1 LGRLCG
7 VLAGGGGEDQV
18 AVRGS
23 GVFGRRVVRAPGTG
37 SGVSSGVVV
46 GGTVLVTGGSG
57 ALGGHV
63 ARWVVGEGAGRVV
76 LVSRGGSAP
85 VELVG
90 ELEALGA
97 EVVVAACDVSDR
109 HALAGLVAEVEAA
122 GGPVRSVF
130 HAAGVGQMTGLVGM
144 TADEFTEV
152 LRAKVTGA
160 DNLDAVFG
168 DRPLDAFVLFS
179 SISAVWGSGGHAA
192 YAAANAHL
200 DGLAES
206 RRARGLTATSIA
218 WGPWGQGGMIEDIG
232 EAELRRRGLSTM
244 APATAITALHRA
256 LTEGDVHVAVADVDW
271 ERFAPAFTAVRPSPL
286 LDGLPEVRQ
295 ILERADAPVEDSA
308 FKQHLA
314 GLSTPERD
322 AELLELVR
330 REAAAVLGH
339 RSAEEVPADRAF
351 QQLGFD
357 SLTAVE
363 LRNRLTAAT
372 GLSLPSTLVFD
383 YPNPAV
389 LAGHIRTEVFGEAP
403 DIQVTA
409 SVTREYA
416 EDPVVIVGMSCR
428 FPGGVATPEE
438 LWALLESGGDGI
450 SGFPE
455 DRNWDVGALYDPDPE
470 SVGTSY
476 VSEGGFLHDAAE
488 FDPGFFGISPREALA
503 MDPQQR
509 LLLEASWEAF
519 ERAGIDP
526 TSLKGDRVG
535 VFTGTNGQ
543 DYGYVLG
550 GAGDSVVGYGATG
563 SSASVLSGRIA
574 YTLGLEGPA
583 VTVDT
588 ACSSSLVALHL
599 AVQALREGECTMAL
613 ASGVTVMSM
622 PGAFV
627 EFSRQGGL
635 AVDGRCKA
643 FAEAA
648 DGTGW
653 GEGVG
658 MLLVE
663 RLSDARRNGHQ
674 VLAVVRGSAVNQDGA
689 SNGLTAPNGPS
700 QQRVIRQALANADL
714 EPAQVDVVEAHGTGT
729 TLGDPI
735 EAQALLA
742 TYGQGR
748 SDGHPLLLG
757 SIKSNIG
764 HTQAAAGVA
773 GIIKMVLAMR
783 HGVLPQTL
791 HVDAPSSH
799 VDWSAGAVQ
808 LLTESVEWPETT
820 EPRRAGVSS
829 FGISGTNAH
838 IILEQAPAAEAA
850 ESAVGTVV
858 PVVPWVVSA
867 KTADA
872 LAAQVERVSEFAA
885 DRNPV
890 DVGFSLV
897 TTRAVLEHRAVVIG
911 DRTVTGA
918 VTSGRTGVLFS
929 GQGAQRSGMGRELY
943 GAYPVFA
950 DAFDAVCAELDRHL
964 DRTVRDVVFEGGELL
979 DQTQFT
985 QAGLFALE
993 VALFRL
999 VSAWGVK
1006 PDYLLGHSIGE
1017 LSAAHVAG
1025 VLSLEDAAKLVAAR
1039 GRLMQALPTG
1049 GAMVSLQA
1057 SEDEVLPLLTDGVSI
1072 AALNGP
1078 SATVISGDESEVL
1091 AIAAHFDS
1099 EGRKTKRLR
1108 VSHAFHSPRM
1118 DAMLDDFRTVAEG
1131 LTFNPPGIGIVSNV
1145 SGLVV
1150 SDDEVCSAD
1159 YWVRHV
1165 REAVRFVDGMRAL
1178 QDQGVTTYLEL
1189 GPDGV
1194 LSAMGQDC
1202 VEDSAFVPALRKD
1215 RDEATTLV
1223 TALAELH
1230 VRGSAVDWAAYFAGT
1245 GARRIDLPTYAF
1257 QREHYWPAAAARW
1270 LGDVSAFGLRPVGHP
1285 MLGAAMTR
1293 ADADGLI
1300 MTGRLSLQTHPWLGD
1315 HAVLG
1320 AVLLPGTAHVELVL
1334 QAGEHVG
1341 CGLLEELTL
1350 QAPLVLPEQGGV
1362 AVQLTVGAQDAEG
1375 KRPVAL
1381 YSRPAEGQD
1390 DALPWQQHA
1399 AGVLAPAGSEATDP
1413 ELAEWPPRDAVAVS
1427 VDGHYEGLAEHGY
1440 GYGPVFQGLRAA
1452 WRRGEEIF
1460 AEVALPDGAEAERF
1474 GLHPALLDSALHA
1487 MGLNGGSA
1495 SQGDAT
1501 GVGLPFAWSGVSL
1514 YAVGASALRVRIT
1527 PTGSGIRLVA
1537 ADGSGSPVAH
1547 VESLVLRPVTA
1558 AQLAAPGAGQD
1569 ALFHLEWSPLPVPPL
1584 PSDGP
1589 ARRWAV
1595 LGEDWPV
1602 ALGAEPY
1609 ENLAAVDPA
1618 VDLVLVT
1625 HRADAS
1631 DDLASDVRRSVRELL
1646 ELVQQWLAD
1655 PRFAD
1660 ALLVIATRGAVVPR
1674 GEDELSDLAGA
1685 AAWGLIRSAQSEN
1698 PGRLVLVDLDD
1709 SHATLLPALATGEPQ
1724 LAIRAGDV
1732 FVPRLGRTSAGEA
1745 LVPPSGSSPWRLDIT
1760 DKGTL
1765 ENLTLAACPDAV
1777 EPLAPGAVRVGM
1789 RAAGLNF
1796 RDVLIALGVY
1806 PGDATM
1812 GIEGAGIVLET
1823 GPGVTGLE
1831 PGDRVMGLFSGAFGP
1846 VAVTDR
1852 RTLAR
1857 IPDGWSFTEAASAPV
1872 VFMTAY
1878 YALVDLG
1885 RLQPGE
1891 SVLVHAAAGGVGMA
1905 AVQLAQHLGAE
1916 VFATASSGK
1925 WDVVRSLGVDD
1936 AHIASSRTIDF
1947 ERQFLD
1953 ATEGRGVDVVLDS
1966 LAREFVD
1973 ASLRLLPGGGRFME
1987 MGKTDIRDAE
1997 VIAETFPGVAY
2008 QAFDLIEAGPERI
2021 GQLMAEVLALFDSG
2035 ALKPLPI
2042 RTWDVRQAPEAFRFL
2057 AKARHVGK
2065 VVLTVP
2071 EPVERHGT
2079 VLVTGA
2085 TGALGGLVAR
2095 HLVAEHGVRSLVLTG
2110 RRGATAA
2117 DAAALAAEL
2126 TKAGA
2131 DVVLAACD
2139 VTDRD
2144 RLAAVLADVPEDRPL
2159 TGVVHAAGVLDDG
2172 VVSSMTS
2179 ESLDTVLRPKV
2190 DGAVHLH
2197 ELTAGLD
2204 LSMFVTFSSVAGVFG
2219 GPGQANYAAAN
2230 AFLDGLAQQRRSA
2243 GLAATSLAWGPWATT
2258 DGMLGRL
2265 DDSDVD
2271 RMVRSGVLP
2280 LGDEHGLALLDA
2292 ALASPRAALVPVGL
2306 DLAALQAQAVAGAL
2320 PGVFRGLVRTP
2331 GRRRAP
2337 AAVTT
2342 GAPTLGQ
2349 RIAGLAPQERDQEL
2363 LDLVRTQAASVLGHA
2378 GAETVD
2384 GDKQFKDLG
2393 VDSLTAVELRNRLN
2407 AATGLRLPA
2416 TLVFD
2421 YPTPAALAG
2430 FLLAEIRGVVVP
2442 ETTGA
2447 PLTAADDDPIAIV
2460 GMSCRF
2466 PGEVNSP
2473 DDLWRFLLDGGDAI
2487 TGFPDDRGW
2496 HADRLNGPS
2505 PEGATDLLTTVRDGG
2520 FLTGASAF
2528 DPGFFGIS
2536 PREALGMDP
2545 QQRLLLETAWETFE
2559 HAGIDPADVRGSA
2572 TGVFAG
2578 ASSSAYGAGAQLPEG
2593 FEGNALTG
2601 SATSVVSG
2609 RVSYTFGL
2617 EGPAVTVDT
2626 ACSSSLVALHL
2637 AVQALRQGECTM
2649 ALAGG
2654 VTIMADPGIFI
2665 EFSRQRGLAP
2675 DGRCKPFAEAADG
2688 TGWSEGVGMVLVERL
2703 SDARR
2708 NGHQVLAVVRGSAV
2722 NQDGASNGL
2731 TAPNG
2736 PSQQRVIRQ
2745 ALANA
2750 GVAAGDIDAV
2760 DAHGTGTRLGDPI
2773 EAQALLATYGQERPD
2788 DRPLLLGSIKSNIG
2802 HTQAAAG
2809 VAGVIKMVQAMRHG
2823 LLPRTLHVD
2832 EPTSHVDWSAGSVEL
2847 LTESVDWPETGEARR
2862 AAVSSFGISGTNAHV
2877 ILEQAPAT
2885 EATEDAAD
2893 AVLPVVPWVVSA
2905 KSEAGLSAQVER
2917 LSAFAA
2923 DQNPV
2928 DVGFSLVT
2936 TRAVMNHR
2944 AVVIGDRVVRGS
2956 TVTGGLAVLF
2966 SGQGAQRSGMG
2977 RELYTS
2983 YPVFAEAFDAVCVEL
2998 DRHVDRS
3005 VRDVVFE
3012 GGELLD
3018 QTQFTQAGL
3027 FALEVALFRL
3037 VSAWGVKPDY
3047 LLGHSIGELSAA
3059 HVAGVLSLEDAA
3071 KLVAARGRLMQDLPA
3086 GGAMVSLQASEDE
3099 VLPLLTDGVDIA
3111 ALNGPSST
3119 VISGD
3124 EDAVLAISA
3133 HFEARGR
3140 KAKRLRVSHAFHS
3153 PRMDAMLDEFRTVA
3167 EGLTFHAPG
3176 IAIVSNVSG
3185 LVVSGDE
3192 MCSADYW
3199 VRHVREAVRFVDGM
3213 RALQDQGVTTFLE
3226 LGPVGVLSAVGQDC
3240 VEESVFVPALRKD
3253 RDEATTLVTALAEL
3267 HVRGS
3272 AVDWAA
3278 YFAGTGARRIDLPT
3292 YAFQHERYW
3301 LSAPAAPLG
3310 DMAAAGMGRSDHPL
3324 LGAGVRLA
3332 GTDGFLFTGR
3342 LSVESHPWLGDHMVL
3357 GSVVVPS
3364 AAFVELALH
3373 AGEQFGAEL
3382 LDSMT
3387 VRTPL
3392 VLPEHTSVGVQLLV
3406 SADDGTGQRKVEV
3419 YARSTAGGPETDWTL
3434 HAAGVLASARESS
3447 DQAAE
3452 FEVWPPDGASPA
3464 SVQSVYDDLA
3474 DAGHDYGP
3482 AFRGLRAVWR
3492 RGDELFAEVA
3502 LEEDTDT
3509 QGFGLHPAL
3518 LAAAFHP
3525 VAGGLPSSWSGVTL
3539 SAVGAKTLRVL
3550 IRPAKQGVAVLMADE
3565 TGEPVA
3571 AAESVVLT
3579 PVTPEQ
3585 LRTDSGERDSL
3596 FALDWAPVQLPSR
3609 ATPGT
3614 WAVLGEPGALAPLGI
3629 PAYADL
3635 ASVDGTPD
3643 VVLCFPDVADDD
3655 LASRT
3660 HTTSHAVLA
3669 TVQEWLS
3676 DDRFGDAVL
3685 AVVTRGAVALGDS
3698 GPHDLAGAT
3707 AWGLVR
3713 SAQSENPGRLL
3724 LVDLDD
3730 HTDSPDALAA
3740 VLAGGE
3746 PQVAIRAGRAFA
3758 PRLTRPAPRPAATDP
3773 MPHGTVLVT
3782 GATGA
3787 LGALVARHL
3796 VARHGVRSLVLTSRR
3811 GPDAPGAAELAAEL
3825 TEAGAEV
3832 TLAACDAADRRQLA
3846 EVIAAIPADRPLTG
3860 VVHAA
3865 GVVDDGV
3872 VSSLTADR
3880 LDTVLRPKVDA
3891 AVHLHE
3897 LTEQLDLS
3905 MFVLFS
3911 SVAGTFGSLG
3921 QGNYAAA
3928 NAFLDALALHR
3939 AGRGLAAT
3947 SLAWGPWDLADGM
3960 VGRLHDGD
3968 TSRMSRSG
3976 VVPLTAEE
3984 GLTLLDTALTGG
3996 HAALVP
4002 VHLDLVALRAQAA
4015 VGALAGVF
4023 RGLVRTSPR
4032 RRAGSVAGSLKLLQ
4046 KLAGLTREERGAV
4059 LLDLVRA
4066 QVAAVLGHTGTESV
4080 GVDRPFKELGFD
4092 SLTAVELRNRLD
4104 AVTGLRLPATLIFDY
4119 PTPTAL
4125 SDFVLGEVLGTQPET
4140 PVALPTAQ
4148 AAEDD
4153 PIAIVGMSCRYAG
4166 GVASADDLWRL
4177 VTTGGDGIAGFP
4189 TDRGW
4194 DLDSL
4199 YAAGGEDGASTT
4211 LEGGFLYEVAEFDP
4225 AFFGISPREAVAMDP
4240 QQRLLLEVSW
4250 EAFEHAGIDP
4260 VSVRGDHIGVFAG
4273 TASSGYGAGM
4283 RLPDGTEGHL
4293 LTGNATSVISGRVS
4307 YTFGFEGPAVT
4318 VDTACSSSLV
4328 ALHLATQALRS
4339 GECSMALAG
4348 GVTVLT
4354 NPGIFAEF
4362 SRQRGLAADGRCK
4375 AFADAADGT
4384 GWSEGVG
4391 MVLVERLSDARRNG
4405 HRVLAVVRGS
4415 AVNQDGASNG
4425 LTAPNGPSQQ
4435 SVIRQALANAALS
4448 PAQVDA
4454 VEAHGTGTKLGDP
4467 IEAQALLATYGRE
4480 RPDDRPLLLG
4490 SVKSNIGHSQSAAG
4504 VAGII
4509 KMVQAIRHGVLP
4521 RTLHVDTPSS
4531 QVDWSAGAVE
4541 LLTDSV
4547 AWPESGEARRA
4558 AVSSF
4563 GISGTN
4569 AHVILEQAPDDEV
4582 VVGAGLPADVV
4593 LPFVLS
4599 GKSEG
4604 ALRDQAARLAESV
4617 AGTPGVPM
4625 RDLAHALALSRSRFE
4640 HRAVV
4645 VAAGA
4650 DELGSALGALVEG
4663 RSGPGVV
4670 RGVADGVVRP
4680 VFVFPGQGSQW
4691 VGMAAGLMESSDV
4704 FGERMREC
4712 AAALSVHTDW
4722 SLLDVLRGE
4731 SGAPGFGRVDVVQ
4744 PVLWAVMV
4752 SLAEVWRAAGV
4763 VPAAV
4768 LGHSQGEIAAAC
4780 VSGGLSLEDGARVVA
4795 LRSRAIVELSG
4806 LGGMVS
4812 VGEPAQ
4818 EVEARL
4824 VAWDDRLSVA
4834 AVNGPSS
4841 VVVSGD
4847 GDALDELLHACKAD
4861 EVRCKRID
4869 VDYAS
4874 HSAHVERIHDRLLEV
4889 LADLS
4894 PRASEVPLYSTVT
4907 GELLDTAGM
4916 DGEYWYTNLRRT
4928 VRLEETTRAL
4938 LDAGHRVFVEVSPHP
4953 VLQLGLQE
4961 TFEAAGSDAVALGT
4975 LRRDED
4981 EARRLMTSLAEAHVN
4996 GVELDWKTLFGG
5008 QVPAH
5013 VDLPTYAF
5021 QRRHYW
5027 PEALAAPATGVVD
5040 PVDAQFWDAVEHG
5053 DLDTLARTLDV
5064 EGESLGAVLPA
5075 LSSWR
5080 KQRREASAT
5089 DSWGYRSSWTPLAEG
5104 SASLAGT
5111 WLLVASAT
5119 GASGELA
5126 PRIADAMRAQGA
5138 DVLRCAAGDVLDRV
5152 TLSLQLSATLGDR
5165 HEIAGVLSLCSVD
5178 EEPVAGTPEL
5188 TTGLAATVT
5197 LVQALGDAA
5206 VAAPL
5211 WCLTQGA
5218 VQTGGHDGSIS
5229 PAQALVWGMGRVAAL
5244 EHPERWGGLIDLTDA
5259 PDERALSRLCGLLAG
5274 SGDEDQLVVR
5284 PGGVF
5289 ARRLLPAPS
5298 VASSRSWTPEGTV
5311 LVTGGTGAIG
5321 RQLARWLCGHGAE
5334 HVVLIGRRGA
5344 DAPGAAELI
5353 QELAGSGTEITAAA
5367 CDVADRDAL
5376 AELVARLTADGDR
5389 ITAVLHG
5396 AGELDDAVM
5405 GALTPE
5411 RLAAALRAHV
5421 GGARNLQEVTQ
5432 GLDLTA
5438 FVLFSGIAG
5447 TVGGAGQGAFAAASA
5462 YLDAFAA
5469 HRRSQGLAATA
5480 IAWGPW
5486 ADGGPATS
5494 DDTFVERMSRRGL
5507 ASLPTASA
5515 LPALSRAVAQDRTSL
5530 LLADIDW
5537 ALFGPSLTAVRPS
5550 PLIADVPRMREL
5562 ARAAEEAG
5570 DSAADSAAVFRK
5582 TAAELSEVE
5591 LGQMLL
5597 ELVRTE
5603 AAGTLG
5609 HTEMEAV
5616 GAKRPFRDLGFES
5629 LTAVE
5634 LRNRLS
5640 TRTGL
5645 RLPVTL
5651 AFDYPTPVALAAF
5664 LRTEVGDNAE
5674 PQAVPVLAELDR
5686 LEETLASLSADR
5698 TARHRIGA
5706 RLRDILSGWDEEPAT
5721 GDEASATVAEK
5732 LQAASADEVLAF
5744 IDNELG
5750 AS

>member
-1 LGRLCG
+1 M
-7 VLAGGGGEDQV
+7 
-18 AVRGS
+18 
-23 GVFGRRVVRAPGTG
+23 
-37 SGVSSGVVV
+37 VV

-85 VELVG
+85 AELVG
-90 ELEALGA
+90 ELEGLGA

-109 HALAGLVAEVEAA
+109 VALAGLVERVEAA

-144 TADEFTEV
+144 STDEFTEV

-200 DGLAES
+200 DALAEQ

-256 LTEGDVHVAVADVDW
+256 LVEGDVHVAVADVDW
-271 ERFAPAFTAVRPSPL
+271 ERFAPAFTAARPSPL

-295 ILERADAPVEDSA
+295 IIERAEAPVEDSA

-339 RSAEEVPADRAF
+339 RGAEEVPADRAF

-372 GLSLPSTLVFD
+372 GLSLPSTLIFD
-383 YPNPAV
+383 YPTPAV
-389 LAGHIRTEVFGEAP
+389 LAGHVRTEVFGEALEVP
-403 DIQVTA
+403 ATS

-476 VSEGGFLHDAAE
+476 VSEGGFLHNAAE

-729 TLGDPI
+729 KLGDPI

-748 SDGHPLLLG
+748 SEGRPLLLG

-791 HVDAPSSH
+791 HVDEPSSH
-799 VDWSAGAVQ
+799 VDWSAGAVE
-808 LLTESVEWPETT
+808 LLTESVAWPETAA
-820 EPRRAGVSS
+820 PRRAGVSS

-838 IILEQAPAAEAA
+838 IILEQAPETADVVVA
-850 ESAVGTVV
+850 SSLPVV
-858 PVVPWVVSA
+858 PLVPWVVSA
-867 KTADA
+867 RTAEA
-872 LAAQVERVSEFAA
+872 LVAQVERVSAFAA

-890 DVGFSLV
+890 DVGFSLA
-897 TTRAVLEHRAVVIG
+897 TSRAVLEHRAVVIG
-911 DRTVTGA
+911 DRTIEGS
-918 VTSGRTGVLFS
+918 VTSGRTAVLFS

-964 DRTVRDVVFEGGELL
+964 DQPLREVVFEGGELL

-1039 GRLMQALPTG
+1039 GRLMQALPAG

-1057 SEDEVLPLLTDGVSI
+1057 SEDEVLPLLTDGVDI

-1078 SATVISGDESEVL
+1078 SATVVSGDEDAVL
-1091 AIAAHFDS
+1091 AIAAHFEA

-1118 DAMLDDFRTVAEG
+1118 GAMLEDFREVAEG
-1131 LTFNPPGIGIVSNV
+1131 LAFHRPGIGIVSNV

-1150 SDDEVCSAD
+1150 SGDEICSAD

-1178 QDQGVTTYLEL
+1178 QGQGVTTYLEL
-1189 GPDGV
+1189 GPVGV

-1202 VEDSAFVPALRKD
+1202 VEASAFVPALRKD

-1245 GARRIDLPTYAF
+1245 GARRVDLPTYAF

-1320 AVLLPGTAHVELVL
+1320 AVLLPGTAYVELVL

-1350 QAPLVLPEQGGV
+1350 QTPLVLPEQGGV
-1362 AVQLTVGAQDAEG
+1362 AVQLTVGAPDAEG

-1381 YSRPAEGQD
+1381 YSRPAEAQD

-1399 AGVLAPAGSEATDP
+1399 AGVLAPAGSEANDT

-1495 SQGDAT
+1495 SQGEPT

-1514 YAVGASALRVRIT
+1514 YAVGASVLRVRIT
-1527 PTGSGIRLVA
+1527 PTGSGIRLLA

-1558 AQLAAPGAGQD
+1558 AQLTAPGVEQD

-1609 ENLAAVDPA
+1609 EDLAAVDPA

-1625 HRADAS
+1625 HCADAS

-1646 ELVQQWLAD
+1646 ELVQEWLAD

-1812 GIEGAGIVLET
+1812 GIEGAGVVLET

-1936 AHIASSRTIDF
+1936 AHIASSRTLDF

-1953 ATEGRGVDVVLDS
+1953 VTEGRGVDVVLDS

-2126 TKAGA
+2126 TEAGA

-2144 RLAAVLADVPEDRPL
+2144 RLAAVLADLPEDRPL

-2172 VVSSMTS
+2172 VVSSMTR

-2280 LGDEHGLALLDA
+2280 LADEHGLALLDA

-2306 DLAALQAQAVAGAL
+2306 DLAALQAQAAAGAL
-2320 PGVFRGLVRTP
+2320 PGVFRGLVRTS

-2342 GAPTLGQ
+2342 GASTLGQ
-2349 RIAGLAPQERDQEL
+2349 RLAGLAPQERDQEL

-2430 FLLAEIRGVVVP
+2430 FLLTEILGVVVP
-2442 ETTGA
+2442 ESAGA
-2447 PLTAADDDPIAIV
+2447 LLTAADDDPIAIV

-2487 TGFPDDRGW
+2487 SGFPDDRGW
-2496 HADRLNGPS
+2496 HADRLNGPAS
-2505 PEGATDLLTTVRDGG
+2505 EGATDLLTTVRDGG

-2750 GVAAGDIDAV
+2750 GVAAGDVDAV

-2809 VAGVIKMVQAMRHG
+2809 VAGIIKMVQAMRHG

-2847 LTESVDWPETGEARR
+2847 LTESVAWPQTGEARR

-2877 ILEQAPAT
+2877 ILEQAPVI
-2885 EATEDAAD
+2885 EAPEEAAE
-2893 AVLPVVPWVVSA
+2893 AVSPGLPVVPWVVSA

-2923 DQNPV
+2923 DRNPV

-2936 TRAVMNHR
+2936 TRAAMNHR
-2944 AVVIGDRVVRGS
+2944 AVVIGDRVVVGS
-2956 TVTGGLAVLF
+2956 TAPGGLAVLF

-2977 RELYTS
+2977 RELYAS
-2983 YPVFAEAFDAVCVEL
+2983 YPVFADAFDVVCAEL
-2998 DRHVDRS
+2998 DRHLDRPL
-3005 VRDVVFE
+3005 RDVVFE

-3071 KLVAARGRLMQDLPA
+3071 KLVAARGRLMQALPA

-3099 VLPLLTDGVDIA
+3099 VLPLLTDGVSIA
-3111 ALNGPSST
+3111 ALNGPSAT

-3124 EDAVLAISA
+3124 EDAVLTIAA
-3133 HFEARGR
+3133 HFETEGR
-3140 KAKRLRVSHAFHS
+3140 KTKRLRVSHAFHS
-3153 PRMDAMLDEFRTVA
+3153 PRMDAMLEEFRAVA
-3167 EGLTFHAPG
+3167 ETLTYRSPQA
-3176 IAIVSNVSG
+3176 AIVSNVSG
-3185 LVVSGDE
+3185 CVVSDE
-3192 MCSADYW
+3192 EICSADYW

-3213 RALQDQGVTTFLE
+3213 RALQDHGVTTFLE
-3226 LGPVGVLSAVGQDC
+3226 LGPLGVLSAMGQDC
-3240 VEESVFVPALRKD
+3240 VADSVFVPALRKD

-3278 YFAGTGARRIDLPT
+3278 YFAGTGARRIELPT

-3392 VLPEHTSVGVQLLV
+3392 VLPEHTSVGVQLV
-3406 SADDGTGQRKVEV
+3406 VADDDGTGQRKVEV

-3434 HAAGVLASARESS
+3434 HAAGVLAPARESR
-3447 DQAAE
+3447 DVENE

-3492 RGDELFAEVA
+3492 RDDELFAEIA

-3539 SAVGAKTLRVL
+3539 SAVGAKVLRVL
-3550 IRPAKQGVAVLMADE
+3550 IRPAEQGVAVLMADE

-3596 FALDWAPVQLPSR
+3596 FALDWAPVQLPAQ

-3614 WAVLGEPGALAPLGI
+3614 WALLGEPGALAPLGI

-3635 ASVDGTPD
+3635 AAVDGAPD
-3643 VVLCFPDVADDD
+3643 VVFCFPDVDDDD

-3660 HTTSHAVLA
+3660 HATSHAVLA
-3669 TVQEWLS
+3669 TVQEWLR
-3676 DDRFGDAVL
+3676 DDRFADAVL

-3698 GPHDLAGAT
+3698 GPDDLAGAT

-3724 LVDLDD
+3724 LIDLDD
-3730 HTDSPDALAA
+3730 HADSPGALAA
-3740 VLAGGE
+3740 VTAGGE

-3773 MPHGTVLVT
+3773 KPHGTVLVT

-3796 VARHGVRSLVLTSRR
+3796 VTRHGVRSLVLTSRR
-3811 GPDAPGAAELAAEL
+3811 GPDAPGAAMLAAEL

-3897 LTEQLDLS
+3897 LTAQSDLS

-4023 RGLVRTSPR
+4023 RGLVRTSSR

-4046 KLAGLTREERGAV
+4046 KLAGLTQEERGAV
-4059 LLDLVRA
+4059 LLDVVRA

-4153 PIAIVGMSCRYAG
+4153 PIVIVGMSCRYAG

-4260 VSVRGDHIGVFAG
+4260 TSVRGHHIGVFAG

-4480 RPDDRPLLLG
+4480 RPEQRPLLLG
-4490 SVKSNIGHSQSAAG
+4490 SIKSNIGHSQSAAG

-4541 LLTDSV
+4541 LLTESV

-4558 AVSSF
+4558 GVSSF

-4569 AHVILEQAPDDEV
+4569 AHVILEQAPDDDV
-4582 VVGAGLPADVV
+4582 VVGAGLPDGVV

-4617 AGTPGVPM
+4617 AVSPGVPM

-4645 VAAGA
+4645 TACGREELVAGLEALAG
-4650 DELGSALGALVEG
+4650 G
-4663 RSGPGVV
+4663 RSGPALV
-4670 RGVADGVVRP
+4670 RGVADGVMRP

-4691 VGMAAGLMESSDV
+4691 VGMAAGLLESSDV
-4704 FGERMREC
+4704 FAQRLGEC
-4712 AAALSVHTDW
+4712 GAALEPFTDW

-4731 SGAPGFGRVDVVQ
+4731 PGAPGFGRVDVVQ

-4768 LGHSQGEIAAAC
+4768 MGHSQGEIAAAC
-4780 VSGGLSLEDGARVVA
+4780 VAGGLSLEDGARVVA

-4806 LGGMVS
+4806 LGGMAS
-4812 VGEPAQ
+4812 VAEPAQ
-4818 EVEARL
+4818 EVEVRL
-4824 VAWDDRLSVA
+4824 SKWEGRLSVA

-4847 GDALDELLHACKAD
+4847 DDALDELLVACKTD
-4861 EVRCKRID
+4861 GVRCKRID

-4874 HSAHVERIHDRLLEV
+4874 HSAHVERIHDQLLKV

-4894 PRASEVPLYSTVT
+4894 PRVSKVPLYSTVT

-4928 VRLEETTRAL
+4928 VLLEETTRTL
-4938 LDAGHRVFVEVSPHP
+4938 IDAGHRVFVEVSPHP

-4981 EARRLMTSLAEAHVN
+4981 EPRRFMTSLAEAHAN
-4996 GVELDWKTLFGG
+4996 GVDPDWKALFAGH
-5008 QVPAH
+5008 VPAH

-5027 PEALAAPATGVVD
+5027 PEALAAPAAGAVD
-5040 PVDAQFWDAVEHG
+5040 PVDAQFWEAVEHG
-5053 DLDTLARTLDV
+5053 DLTTLARTLDV
-5064 EGESLGAVLPA
+5064 EGDSLGAVLPA

-5089 DSWGYRSSWTPLAEG
+5089 DSWAYRSSWITLAEG
-5104 SASLAGT
+5104 SASLTGT
-5111 WLLVASAT
+5111 WLIVASAT

-5126 PRIADAMRAQGA
+5126 PLVAHAMRAQGA
-5138 DVLRCAAGDVLDRV
+5138 DVLQFAAGDVLDRV
-5152 TLSLQLSATLGDR
+5152 TLSLRLSDTLGDR
-5165 HEIAGVLSLCSVD
+5165 TDIAGVLSLCSVD

-5188 TTGLAATVT
+5188 TTGLAATVA

-5206 VAAPL
+5206 VTAPL

-5218 VQTGGHDGSIS
+5218 VQTGGHDGSIR
-5229 PAQALVWGMGRVAAL
+5229 PAQALVWGMGRVAGL

-5259 PDERALSRLCGLLAG
+5259 PDERALSRLCGLLAR
-5274 SGDEDQLVVR
+5274 SGDEDQLAVR

-5289 ARRLLPAPS
+5289 ARRLLPAPPM
-5298 VASSRSWTPEGTV
+5298 ASSRSWTPEGTV

-5321 RQLARWLCGHGAE
+5321 RQLARWLVGHGAE

-5344 DAPGAAELI
+5344 DAPGVAELI
-5353 QELAGSGTEITAAA
+5353 QELAGSGTAVTAAA

-5376 AELVARLTADGDR
+5376 AGLVARLKADGDR

-5411 RLAAALRAHV
+5411 RLAAALRTHV

-5447 TVGGAGQGAFAAASA
+5447 TVGGAGQGAFAAAGA

-5469 HRRSQGLAATA
+5469 HRRSQGLAATS

-5507 ASLPTASA
+5507 AALPTASA
-5515 LPALSRAVAQDRTSL
+5515 LPALSRAVAQDSPSL

-5570 DSAADSAAVFRK
+5570 DSAADSAAVFRR

-5664 LRTEVGDNAE
+5664 LRTEVSDDAE

>member
-1 LGRLCG
+1 
-7 VLAGGGGEDQV
+7 
-18 AVRGS
+18 
-23 GVFGRRVVRAPGTG
+23 
-37 SGVSSGVVV
+37 
-46 GGTVLVTGGSG
+46 
-57 ALGGHV
+57 
-63 ARWVVGEGAGRVV
+63 
-76 LVSRGGSAP
+76 
-85 VELVG
+85 
-90 ELEALGA
+90 
-97 EVVVAACDVSDR
+97 
-109 HALAGLVAEVEAA
+109 
-122 GGPVRSVF
+122 
-130 HAAGVGQMTGLVGM
+130 
-144 TADEFTEV
+144 
-152 LRAKVTGA
+152 GA

-168 DRPLDAFVLFS
+168 DRKLDAFVLFS
-179 SISAVWGSGGHAA
+179 SISAVWGSGGHGA

-200 DGLAES
+200 DALAER
-206 RRARGLTATSIA
+206 RRARGLTATSIS
-218 WGPWGQGGMIEDIG
+218 WGPWGQGGMIEETG
-232 EAELRRRGLSTM
+232 EAELRRRGLPTM
-244 APATAITALHRA
+244 APDTAITALHRA
-256 LTEGDVHVAVADVDW
+256 LAEGDVHVAVADVDW

-286 LDGLPEVRQ
+286 LDGLHEVRQ
-295 ILERADAPVEDSA
+295 ILERAESRSEGLDESSA

-314 GLSTPERD
+314 GLSSPERD

-330 REAAAVLGH
+330 REAATVLGH
-339 RSAEEVPADRAF
+339 RSADEVPADRAF

-363 LRNRLTAAT
+363 LRNRLSAAT
-372 GLSLPSTLVFD
+372 GLSLPSTLIFD
-383 YPNPAV
+383 YPTPTA
-389 LAGHIRTEVFGEAP
+389 LAGHVRTEVFGETPESLHTIAA
-403 DIQVTA
+403 TG
-409 SVTREYA
+409 EYA
-416 EDPVVIVGMSCR
+416 EDPIVIVGMSCR
-428 FPGGVATPEE
+428 FPGGVASPEE

-470 SVGTSY
+470 NVGTSY
-476 VSEGGFLHDAAE
+476 VSEGGFLHDAAQ

-509 LLLEASWEAF
+509 LLLEASWEVF

-599 AVQALREGECTMAL
+599 AAQALRKGECTMAL

-663 RLSDARRNGHQ
+663 RLSDARRNGHE

-700 QQRVIRQALANADL
+700 QQRVIRQALAASGL
-714 EPAQVDVVEAHGTGT
+714 SASQVDVVEAHGTGT

-742 TYGQGR
+742 TYGQDR
-748 SDGHPLLLG
+748 TDDRPLLLG
-757 SIKSNIG
+757 SVKSNIG

-791 HVDAPSSH
+791 HVDEPSSH
-799 VDWSAGAVQ
+799 VDWSAGAVE
-808 LLTESVEWPETT
+808 LLTEPVAWPETG
-820 EPRRAGVSS
+820 EARRAGVSS

-838 IILEQAPAAEAA
+838 IILEQAPDAETSDGARA
-850 ESAVGTVV
+850 RSL
-858 PVVPWVVSA
+858 PVVPWAVSA
-867 KTADA
+867 RTEAS
-872 LAAQVERVSEFAA
+872 LSAQVERLSAFAEGR
-885 DRNPV
+885 DPV

-897 TTRAVLEHRAVVIG
+897 TTRALLEHRAVVIG
-911 DRTVTGA
+911 DRMVEGA
-918 VTSGRTGVLFS
+918 ITPGRTAVLFS

-943 GAYPVFA
+943 ASYPVFA

-964 DRTVRDVVFEGGELL
+964 DRPVREVVFEGGELL

-1025 VLSLEDAAKLVAAR
+1025 VLSLEDAARLVAAR
-1039 GRLMQALPTG
+1039 GRLMQALPAD
-1049 GAMVSLQA
+1049 GAMVSLQET
-1057 SEDEVLPLLTDGVSI
+1057 EDEVLPLLTDGVSI

-1078 SATVISGDESEVL
+1078 SATVVSGDEDAVL
-1091 AIAAHFDS
+1091 AIAARFEA

-1118 DAMLDDFRTVAEG
+1118 DAMLEEFRTIAEG
-1131 LTFNPPGIGIVSNV
+1131 LAFGRPEIAIVSNV
-1145 SGLVV
+1145 TGQVV
-1150 SDDEVCSAD
+1150 TGDEVCSAD

-1178 QDQGVTTYLEL
+1178 KDQGVSTYLEL

-1194 LSAMGQDC
+1194 LSAMGLDC
-1202 VEDSAFVPALRKD
+1202 VEDAAFAPVLRRD

-1230 VRGSAVDWAAYFAGT
+1230 VRGKSVDWTAYFAGT
-1245 GARRIDLPTYAF
+1245 GARRVDLPTYAF

-1270 LGDVSAFGLRPVGHP
+1270 MGDVSAFGMRPVGHP

-1320 AVLLPGTAHVELVL
+1320 AVLLPGTAYVELVL

-1350 QAPLVLPEQGGV
+1350 QSPLVLPEQGGV

-1381 YSRPAEGQD
+1381 YSRSAEGED
-1390 DALPWQQHA
+1390 DTRPWQQHA
-1399 AGVLAPAGSEATDP
+1399 AGLLAPAGAEAGTP

-1427 VDGHYEGLAEHGY
+1427 VDGYYETLAEHGY

-1452 WRRGEEIF
+1452 WRRGADVF

-1487 MGLNGGSA
+1487 MGLNTGGESTGEA
-1495 SQGDAT
+1495 A

-1514 YAVGASALRVRIT
+1514 YAVGASTLRVRIT
-1527 PTGSGIRLVA
+1527 PTGSGVRLLA
-1537 ADGSGSPVAH
+1537 ADGSGSPVAR

-1558 AQLAAPGAGQD
+1558 EQLTASGADQD
-1569 ALFHLEWSPLPVPPL
+1569 ALFHLEWTPVPVSP
-1584 PSDGP
+1584 DGP

-1595 LGEDWPV
+1595 IGEGWPQ

-1609 ENLAAVDPA
+1609 ADLAAVDPA

-1625 HRADAS
+1625 HGAKAGDDHGAEAG
-1631 DDLASDVRRSVRELL
+1631 DDLASDVRRSVHELL
-1646 ELVQQWLAD
+1646 ALVQEWLAD

-1660 ALLVIATRGAVVPR
+1660 ALLVVATHGAVVPR
-1674 GEDELSDLAGA
+1674 GEDALSDLAGA

-1709 SHATLLPALATGEPQ
+1709 SHDALLPALATGEPQ

-1732 FVPRLGRTSAGEA
+1732 FVPRLGRAAAGES
-1745 LVPPSGSSPWRLDIT
+1745 LVPPSGDTPWRLDIT
-1760 DKGTL
+1760 QKGTF
-1765 ENLTLAACPDAV
+1765 ENLALAGCPDVAG
-1777 EPLAPGAVRVGM
+1777 PLAPGAVRVGM

-1812 GIEGAGIVLET
+1812 GIEGAGVVLET
-1823 GPGVTGLE
+1823 GPGVTGLQ

-1916 VFATASSGK
+1916 VFGTASSGK
-1925 WDVVRSLGVDD
+1925 WDVVRSLGLDD
-1936 AHIASSRTIDF
+1936 AHIASSRTLDF
-1947 ERQFLD
+1947 ERQFLEV
-1953 ATEGRGVDVVLDS
+1953 TEGRGVDVVLDS

-1973 ASLRLLPGGGRFME
+1973 ASLRLLPRGGRFME

-1997 VIAETFPGVAY
+1997 EIAAAHPGVAY

-2042 RTWDVRQAPEAFRFL
+2042 RTWDVRQAQEAFRFL

-2110 RRGATAA
+2110 RRGASAA
-2117 DAAALAAEL
+2117 GAATLAAEL
-2126 TKAGA
+2126 TEAGA
-2131 DVVLAACD
+2131 EVVLAACD

-2144 RLAAVLADVPEDRPL
+2144 QLAAVLAAVPEDRPL

-2172 VVSSMTS
+2172 VVSSMTR
-2179 ESLDTVLRPKV
+2179 ERLDAVLRPKV

-2219 GPGQANYAAAN
+2219 GPGQANYASAN

-2243 GLAATSLAWGPWATT
+2243 GLVATSLAWGPWATT

-2265 DDSDVD
+2265 DGSDVD

-2280 LGDEHGLALLDA
+2280 LADEHGLALLDA
-2292 ALASPRAALVPVGL
+2292 ALASPRAALVPVNL
-2306 DLAALQAQAVAGAL
+2306 DLPALQVQAAAGAL
-2320 PGVFRGLVRTP
+2320 PGVFRGLVRTS

-2337 AAVTT
+2337 AAVAP
-2342 GAPTLGQ
+2342 GASTLGE
-2349 RIAGLAPQERDQEL
+2349 RLDGLAPQERDREL

-2384 GDKQFKDLG
+2384 GDKQFKELG

-2421 YPTPAALAG
+2421 YPTPAALAA
-2430 FLLAEIRGVVVP
+2430 FLLTEIMGGVVTDDASP
-2442 ETTGA
+2442 LPTG
-2447 PLTAADDDPIAIV
+2447 ADDDPIAIV

-2466 PGEVNSP
+2466 PGDVNSP
-2473 DDLWRFLLDGGDAI
+2473 DDLWRLLLDDGDAI

-2496 HADRLNGPS
+2496 HADRLHA
-2505 PEGATDLLTTVRDGG
+2505 PETEGGAEQLTTVREGG
-2520 FLTGASAF
+2520 FLSGAGAF

-2559 HAGIDPADVRGSA
+2559 SAGIDPADVRGSA

-2578 ASSSAYGAGAQLPEG
+2578 ASSSAYGAGAQMPEG

-2675 DGRCKPFAEAADG
+2675 DGRCKPFADAADG
-2688 TGWSEGVGMVLVERL
+2688 TGWSEGAGMVLVERL

-2708 NGHQVLAVVRGSAV
+2708 NGHRVLAVVRGSAV

-2750 GVAAGDIDAV
+2750 GVAAGDVDAV

-2773 EAQALLATYGQERPD
+2773 EAQALLATYGQERPE
-2788 DRPLLLGSIKSNIG
+2788 DRPLLLGSVKSNIG

-2809 VAGVIKMVQAMRHG
+2809 VAGVIKMVQAMRYG

-2832 EPTSHVDWSAGSVEL
+2832 EPTSHVDWSAGAVEL
-2847 LTESVDWPETGEARR
+2847 LTEPVAWPETGEARR

-2877 ILEQAPAT
+2877 ILEQAPQA
-2885 EATEDAAD
+2885 EVVESSAPV
-2893 AVLPVVPWVVSA
+2893 AVPVVPWVASA
-2905 KSEAGLSAQVER
+2905 KTAGALDAQVER
-2917 LSAFAA
+2917 LCAFAEGR
-2923 DQNPV
+2923 DPV
-2928 DVGFSLVT
+2928 DVGFSSVT
-2936 TRAVMNHR
+2936 TRAMLEHR
-2944 AVVIGDRVVRGS
+2944 AVVVGDRTVAGS
-2956 TVTGGLAVLF
+2956 VTPGRTGVLF

-2977 RELYTS
+2977 RELYAS
-2983 YPVFAEAFDAVCVEL
+2983 YPVFADVFDAVCAEL
-2998 DRHVDRS
+2998 DRHLDRP
-3005 VRDVVFE
+3005 VREVVFE

-3027 FALEVALFRL
+3027 FALEVALYRL

-3071 KLVAARGRLMQDLPA
+3071 RLVAARGRLMQALPV

-3099 VLPLLTDGVDIA
+3099 VLPLLTENVSIA
-3111 ALNGPSST
+3111 ALNGPSAT
-3119 VISGD
+3119 VVSGD
-3124 EDAVLAISA
+3124 EDAVLAIAA
-3133 HFEARGR
+3133 HFEAEGH
-3140 KAKRLRVSHAFHS
+3140 KTKRLRVSHAFHS
-3153 PRMDAMLDEFRTVA
+3153 PRMDAMLEEFRTIA
-3167 EGLTFHAPG
+3167 EGLTFHRPE
-3176 IAIVSNVSG
+3176 IALVSNVTG
-3185 LVVSGDE
+3185 QVVTGDE
-3192 MCSADYW
+3192 LCSADYW

-3213 RALQDQGVTTFLE
+3213 RALKDQGVDTFLE
-3226 LGPVGVLSAVGQDC
+3226 LGPDGVLSAMGLDC
-3240 VEESVFVPALRKD
+3240 VEDAAFAPVLRKD

-3267 HVRGS
+3267 HVRGKS
-3272 AVDWAA
+3272 VDWTA

-3292 YAFQHERYW
+3292 YAFQHEQYW
-3301 LSAPAAPLG
+3301 LTAPSAPPG

-3332 GTDGFLFTGR
+3332 GSDGFLFTGR

-3364 AAFVELALH
+3364 TAFVELALH
-3373 AGEQFGAEL
+3373 AGERFGADL
-3382 LDSMT
+3382 LESMT
-3387 VRTPL
+3387 VRAPL
-3392 VLPEHTSVGVQLLV
+3392 VLPEHASVGVQLV
-3406 SADDGTGQRKVEV
+3406 IAGDDGTGRRTVEV
-3419 YARSTAGGPETDWTL
+3419 HARLTAGGPDTEWTL
-3434 HAAGVLASARESS
+3434 HASGVLASAA
-3447 DQAAE
+3447 DVPAATAVFAE
-3452 FEVWPPDGASPA
+3452 WPPTDAAPV

-3474 DAGHDYGP
+3474 DAGYDYGS
-3482 AFRGLRAVWR
+3482 AFRGVRAAWR
-3492 RGDELFAEVA
+3492 RGDEVFADIA
-3502 LEEDTDT
+3502 LDEDTDT

-3518 LAAAFHP
+3518 LAAACHP
-3525 VAGGLPSSWSGVTL
+3525 LDGGLPSTWSGVTL
-3539 SAVGAKTLRVL
+3539 SAVGAKALRVL
-3550 IRPAKQGVAVLMADE
+3550 IRPAEQGFAVIMADE
-3565 TGEPVA
+3565 AGEPVA

-3596 FALDWAPVQLPSR
+3596 FALEWAPVKLP
-3609 ATPGT
+3609 AEAPMGA
-3614 WAVLGEPGALAPLGI
+3614 WALLGEPGALAPLGI

-3635 ASVDGTPD
+3635 SELDRIPD
-3643 VVLCFPDVADDD
+3643 VVFYVPEVADGD

-3660 HTTSHAVLA
+3660 HTTGHAVLE
-3669 TVQEWLS
+3669 TVQTWLS
-3676 DDRFGDAVL
+3676 DDRFAEAAL
-3685 AVVTRGAVALGDS
+3685 AVVTQGAVAVGDG
-3698 GPHDLAGAT
+3698 GPDDLAGAA

-3724 LVDLDD
+3724 LIDLDD
-3730 HTDSPDALAA
+3730 HTASTEALAA
-3740 VLAGGE
+3740 TLSGGE
-3746 PQVAIRAGRAFA
+3746 PQVAIREGRALV
-3758 PRLTRPAPRPAATDP
+3758 PRLVRPARLPETAEATETADAA
-3773 MPHGTVLVT
+3773 PHGTVLVT

-3811 GPDAPGAAELAAEL
+3811 GPDAPGAADLAAEL
-3825 TEAGAEV
+3825 RAAGAEV
-3832 TLAACDAADRRQLA
+3832 ALAACDAADRRQLA
-3846 EVIAAIPADRPLTG
+3846 AVLASIPADRPLTG

-3872 VSSLTADR
+3872 VSSLTAER

-3976 VVPLTAEE
+3976 VLPLTAGE
-3984 GLTLLDTALTGG
+3984 GLALLDTALTGD
-3996 HAALVP
+3996 HATLVP

-4023 RGLVRTSPR
+4023 RGLVRTSSR
-4032 RRAGSVAGSLKLLQ
+4032 RRAGSAAGSLKLLQ
-4046 KLAGLTREERGAV
+4046 KLAGLTREERGAA
-4059 LLDLVRA
+4059 LLDVVRT
-4066 QVAAVLGHTGTESV
+4066 QVAAVLGHSGTETV
-4080 GVDRPFKELGFD
+4080 GVSRPFKDLGFD

-4119 PTPTAL
+4119 PTPAAL
-4125 SDFVLGEVLGTQPET
+4125 SDFVLGEVLGTQPEA
-4140 PVALPTAQ
+4140 PVALPKAPSVD
-4148 AAEDD
+4148 DD

-4177 VTTGGDGIAGFP
+4177 VSTGGDGISGFP

-4194 DLDSL
+4194 DLESL
-4199 YAAGGEDGASTT
+4199 YAAGGEDGTSTT
-4211 LEGGFLYEVAEFDP
+4211 LEGGFLYDVAEFDP

-4240 QQRLLLEVSW
+4240 QQRLLLEISW

-4273 TASSGYGAGM
+4273 TASSSYGAGM
-4283 RLPDGTEGHL
+4283 RLPEGTEGHL

-4375 AFADAADGT
+4375 AFADTADGT
-4384 GWSEGVG
+4384 GWSEGAG

-4435 SVIRQALANAALS
+4435 SVIRQALANAGLS
-4448 PAQVDA
+4448 PDQVDA

-4480 RPDDRPLLLG
+4480 RTDDRPLLLG

-4521 RTLHVDTPSS
+4521 RTLHVDTPSA
-4531 QVDWSAGAVE
+4531 QVDWTSGAVE
-4541 LLTDSV
+4541 LLTAST
-4547 AWPESGEARRA
+4547 AWPERGEARRA
-4558 AVSSF
+4558 GVSSF

-4569 AHVILEQAPDDEV
+4569 AHVILEQAPEDETV
-4582 VVGAGLPADVV
+4582 PAGDGLPAGTA

-4599 GKSEG
+4599 GKSES
-4604 ALRDQAARLAESV
+4604 ALRDQASRLGQAVADAPGISV
-4617 AGTPGVPM
+4617 P
-4625 RDLAHALALSRSRFE
+4625 DLAHALAVSRSRFE
-4640 HRAVV
+4640 HRAVI
-4645 VAAGA
+4645 VAADS
-4650 DELGSALGALVEG
+4650 DELRAGLGALLMEG

-4670 RGVADGVVRP
+4670 RGVADGVARP

-4691 VGMAAGLMESSDV
+4691 VGMAAGLMESS
-4704 FGERMREC
+4704 
-4712 AAALSVHTDW
+4712 
-4722 SLLDVLRGE
+4722 
-4731 SGAPGFGRVDVVQ
+4731 
-4744 PVLWAVMV
+4744 
-4752 SLAEVWRAAGV
+4752 
-4763 VPAAV
+4763 
-4768 LGHSQGEIAAAC
+4768 
-4780 VSGGLSLEDGARVVA
+4780 
-4795 LRSRAIVELSG
+4795 
-4806 LGGMVS
+4806 
-4812 VGEPAQ
+4812 
-4818 EVEARL
+4818 
-4824 VAWDDRLSVA
+4824 
-4834 AVNGPSS
+4834 
-4841 VVVSGD
+4841 
-4847 GDALDELLHACKAD
+4847 
-4861 EVRCKRID
+4861 
-4869 VDYAS
+4869 
-4874 HSAHVERIHDRLLEV
+4874 
-4889 LADLS
+4889 
-4894 PRASEVPLYSTVT
+4894 
-4907 GELLDTAGM
+4907 
-4916 DGEYWYTNLRRT
+4916 
-4928 VRLEETTRAL
+4928 
-4938 LDAGHRVFVEVSPHP
+4938 
-4953 VLQLGLQE
+4953 
-4961 TFEAAGSDAVALGT
+4961 
-4975 LRRDED
+4975 
-4981 EARRLMTSLAEAHVN
+4981 
-4996 GVELDWKTLFGG
+4996 
-5008 QVPAH
+5008 
-5013 VDLPTYAF
+5013 
-5021 QRRHYW
+5021 
-5027 PEALAAPATGVVD
+5027 
-5040 PVDAQFWDAVEHG
+5040 
-5053 DLDTLARTLDV
+5053 
-5064 EGESLGAVLPA
+5064 
-5075 LSSWR
+5075 
-5080 KQRREASAT
+5080 
-5089 DSWGYRSSWTPLAEG
+5089 
-5104 SASLAGT
+5104 
-5111 WLLVASAT
+5111 
-5119 GASGELA
+5119 
-5126 PRIADAMRAQGA
+5126 
-5138 DVLRCAAGDVLDRV
+5138 
-5152 TLSLQLSATLGDR
+5152 
-5165 HEIAGVLSLCSVD
+5165 
-5178 EEPVAGTPEL
+5178 
-5188 TTGLAATVT
+5188 
-5197 LVQALGDAA
+5197 
-5206 VAAPL
+5206 
-5211 WCLTQGA
+5211 
-5218 VQTGGHDGSIS
+5218 
-5229 PAQALVWGMGRVAAL
+5229 
-5244 EHPERWGGLIDLTDA
+5244 
-5259 PDERALSRLCGLLAG
+5259 
-5274 SGDEDQLVVR
+5274 
-5284 PGGVF
+5284 
-5289 ARRLLPAPS
+5289 
-5298 VASSRSWTPEGTV
+5298 
-5311 LVTGGTGAIG
+5311 
-5321 RQLARWLCGHGAE
+5321 
-5334 HVVLIGRRGA
+5334 
-5344 DAPGAAELI
+5344 
-5353 QELAGSGTEITAAA
+5353 
-5367 CDVADRDAL
+5367 
-5376 AELVARLTADGDR
+5376 
-5389 ITAVLHG
+5389 
-5396 AGELDDAVM
+5396 
-5405 GALTPE
+5405 
-5411 RLAAALRAHV
+5411 
-5421 GGARNLQEVTQ
+5421 
-5432 GLDLTA
+5432 
-5438 FVLFSGIAG
+5438 
-5447 TVGGAGQGAFAAASA
+5447 
-5462 YLDAFAA
+5462 
-5469 HRRSQGLAATA
+5469 
-5480 IAWGPW
+5480 
-5486 ADGGPATS
+5486 
-5494 DDTFVERMSRRGL
+5494 
-5507 ASLPTASA
+5507 
-5515 LPALSRAVAQDRTSL
+5515 
-5530 LLADIDW
+5530 
-5537 ALFGPSLTAVRPS
+5537 
-5550 PLIADVPRMREL
+5550 
-5562 ARAAEEAG
+5562 
-5570 DSAADSAAVFRK
+5570 
-5582 TAAELSEVE
+5582 
-5591 LGQMLL
+5591 
-5597 ELVRTE
+5597 
-5603 AAGTLG
+5603 
-5609 HTEMEAV
+5609 
-5616 GAKRPFRDLGFES
+5616 
-5629 LTAVE
+5629 
-5634 LRNRLS
+5634 
-5640 TRTGL
+5640 
-5645 RLPVTL
+5645 
-5651 AFDYPTPVALAAF
+5651 
-5664 LRTEVGDNAE
+5664 
-5674 PQAVPVLAELDR
+5674 
-5686 LEETLASLSADR
+5686 
-5698 TARHRIGA
+5698 
-5706 RLRDILSGWDEEPAT
+5706 
-5721 GDEASATVAEK
+5721 
-5732 LQAASADEVLAF
+5732 
-5744 IDNELG
+5744 
-5750 AS
+5750 

>member
-1 LGRLCG
+1 
-7 VLAGGGGEDQV
+7 
-18 AVRGS
+18 
-23 GVFGRRVVRAPGTG
+23 
-37 SGVSSGVVV
+37 
-46 GGTVLVTGGSG
+46 
-57 ALGGHV
+57 
-63 ARWVVGEGAGRVV
+63 GAGRVV

-90 ELEALGA
+90 ELEGLGV

-109 HALAGLVAEVEAA
+109 VALAGLVEELEAA

-130 HAAGVGQMTGLVGM
+130 HAAGIGQMTGLVGM
-144 TADEFTEV
+144 SADEFAEV

-200 DGLAES
+200 DALAER

-256 LTEGDVHVAVADVDW
+256 LSEGDVHVAVADVDW
-271 ERFAPAFTAVRPSPL
+271 ARFAPAFTAARPSPL

-295 ILERADAPVEDSA
+295 ILEHAEAPVEDSA

-339 RSAEEVPADRAF
+339 RGAEEVPADRAF

-372 GLSLPSTLVFD
+372 GLSLPSTLIFD
-383 YPNPAV
+383 YPTPAV
-389 LAGHIRTEVFGEAP
+389 LAGHVRTEVFGEAAEARP
-403 DIQVTA
+403 TA

-428 FPGGVATPEE
+428 FPGGVASPEE

-455 DRNWDVGALYDPDPE
+455 DRNWDVGTLYDPDPE

-476 VSEGGFLHDAAE
+476 VSEGGFLHNAAE

-663 RLSDARRNGHQ
+663 RLSDARRNGHE

-714 EPAQVDVVEAHGTGT
+714 KPAQVEVVEAHGTGT

-742 TYGQGR
+742 TYGQER
-748 SDGHPLLLG
+748 FDERPLLLG

-773 GIIKMVLAMR
+773 GIIKMVMAMR
-783 HGVLPQTL
+783 HGVLPRTL
-791 HVDAPSSH
+791 HVDEPSSH
-799 VDWSAGAVQ
+799 VDWSAGAVE
-808 LLTESVEWPETT
+808 LLTESVAWPETG

-838 IILEQAPAAEAA
+838 IILEQAPEVEPADVAGA
-850 ESAVGTVV
+850 SSL

-867 KTADA
+867 KTSEA
-872 LAAQVERVSEFAA
+872 LVAQVERLSDAAA

-897 TTRAVLEHRAVVIG
+897 TSRAVLDHRAVLIG
-911 DRTVTGA
+911 DRTVSGA

-943 GAYPVFA
+943 EAYPVFA

-964 DRTVRDVVFEGGELL
+964 DQPIRDVVFEGGELL

-1025 VLSLEDAAKLVAAR
+1025 VLSLEDAARLVAAR
-1039 GRLMQALPTG
+1039 GRLMQALPAG

-1057 SEDEVLPLLTDGVSI
+1057 AEDEVLPLLTDGVSI

-1078 SATVISGDESEVL
+1078 SSTVVSGDEDAVL
-1091 AIAAHFDS
+1091 AIAAHFEA

-1118 DAMLDDFRTVAEG
+1118 DAMLDDFRTIAET
-1131 LTFNPPGIGIVSNV
+1131 LTFHAPQTAIVSNV
-1145 SGLVV
+1145 SGRVV
-1150 SDDEVCSAD
+1150 SDEEICSAD

-1165 REAVRFVDGMRAL
+1165 REAVRFLDGMRAL
-1178 QDQGVTTYLEL
+1178 RDQGVTTYLEL

-1215 RDEATTLV
+1215 RAEAEALV

-1230 VRGSAVDWAAYFAGT
+1230 VRGRSVDWVAYFAGA
-1245 GARRIDLPTYAF
+1245 GARRVDLPTYAF

-1293 ADADGLI
+1293 ADADGLV

-1320 AVLLPGTAHVELVL
+1320 SVLLPGTAYVELVL

-1350 QAPLVLPEQGGV
+1350 QTPLVLPEQGGV

-1381 YSRPAEGQD
+1381 YSRPVEGQD
-1390 DALPWQQHA
+1390 DTLPWQQHA
-1399 AGVLAPAGSEATDP
+1399 AGVLAPAGAEANDP

-1427 VDGHYEGLAEHGY
+1427 VDGHYESLAEHGY

-1487 MGLNGGSA
+1487 MGLTGGSA
-1495 SQGDAT
+1495 SQGEAT
-1501 GVGLPFAWSGVSL
+1501 GVGLPFAWTGVSL
-1514 YAVGASALRVRIT
+1514 YAIGASVLRVRIT
-1527 PTGSGIRLVA
+1527 PTGSGIRLLA
-1537 ADGSGSPVAH
+1537 ADGSGSPVAR

-1558 AQLAAPGAGQD
+1558 AQLAVPGADQD
-1569 ALFHLEWSPLPVPPL
+1569 ALFHLEWSPLPVSPL

-1595 LGEDWPV
+1595 LGEGWPV
-1602 ALGAEPY
+1602 SLGAEPY
-1609 ENLAAVDPA
+1609 EDLAAVDPA
-1618 VDLVLVT
+1618 VGLVLVT
-1625 HRADAS
+1625 HHADAS
-1631 DDLASDVRRSVRELL
+1631 GDLASDVRRSVHELL
-1646 ELVQQWLAD
+1646 ALVQEWLAD
-1655 PRFAD
+1655 SRFAD
-1660 ALLVIATRGAVVPR
+1660 ALLVIATHGAVTPR
-1674 GEDELSDLAGA
+1674 GEDELSDLSGA

-1698 PGRLVLVDLDD
+1698 PGRLVLVDIDD
-1709 SHATLLPALATGEPQ
+1709 SHDALLPAVATGEPQ
-1724 LAIRAGDV
+1724 LAVRAGDV

-1765 ENLTLAACPDAV
+1765 ENLALAACPDAS

-1936 AHIASSRTIDF
+1936 SHIASSRTLDF

-1953 ATEGRGVDVVLDS
+1953 VTEGRGVDVVLDS

-2110 RRGATAA
+2110 RRGASAA

-2126 TKAGA
+2126 TEAGA

-2144 RLAAVLADVPEDRPL
+2144 QLAAVLAAVPEDRPL

-2172 VVSSMTS
+2172 VVSSMTR
-2179 ESLDTVLRPKV
+2179 ERLDTVLRPKV

-2265 DDSDVD
+2265 DGSDVD
-2271 RMVRSGVLP
+2271 RMVRSGVMP
-2280 LGDEHGLALLDA
+2280 LADEHGLALLDA
-2292 ALASPRAALVPVGL
+2292 ALVSPRAALVPVGL
-2306 DLAALQAQAVAGAL
+2306 DLAALQAQAAAGAL
-2320 PGVFRGLVRTP
+2320 PGVFRGLVRTS

-2337 AAVTT
+2337 AAVTA
-2342 GAPTLGQ
+2342 GASTLGQ
-2349 RIAGLAPQERDQEL
+2349 RLAGLAPQERDQEL
-2363 LDLVRTQAASVLGHA
+2363 LDLVRIQAASVLGHA
-2378 GAETVD
+2378 GAESVD

-2430 FLLAEIRGVVVP
+2430 FLLTEILGVVVP
-2442 ETTGA
+2442 ESA
-2447 PLTAADDDPIAIV
+2447 DALLTAADDDPIAIV

-2473 DDLWRFLLDGGDAI
+2473 DDLWRLLLDGGDAI

-2496 HADRLNGPS
+2496 HADRLNGPE
-2505 PEGATDLLTTVRDGG
+2505 PEEAADRLTTVREGG
-2520 FLTGASAF
+2520 FLTCASAF

-2545 QQRLLLETAWETFE
+2545 QQRLLLESAWETFE
-2559 HAGIDPADVRGSA
+2559 HAGIDPAEVRGSA

-2703 SDARR
+2703 SDAQR

-2750 GVAAGDIDAV
+2750 GVTAADIDAV

-2773 EAQALLATYGQERPD
+2773 EAQALLATYGQERAD

-2832 EPTSHVDWSAGSVEL
+2832 EPTSHVDWSAGAVEL
-2847 LTESVDWPETGEARR
+2847 LTDSVAWPETGEARR

-2877 ILEQAPAT
+2877 ILEQAPAI
-2885 EATEDAAD
+2885 EATEDAED
-2893 AVLPVVPWVVSA
+2893 ALVPVMPVVPWAVSA

-2923 DQNPV
+2923 DRNPV

-2936 TRAVMNHR
+2936 TRALMNHR
-2944 AVVIGDRVVRGS
+2944 AVVIGDRVVSGS
-2956 TVTGGLAVLF
+2956 TAPGGLAVLF

-2977 RELYTS
+2977 RELYES
-2983 YPVFAEAFDAVCVEL
+2983 YPVFAGAFDAVCAEL
-2998 DRHVDRS
+2998 DRHLDRPI
-3005 VRDVVFE
+3005 RDVVFD
-3012 GGELLD
+3012 GDELLD

-3071 KLVAARGRLMQDLPA
+3071 KLVAARGRLMQVLPA
-3086 GGAMVSLQASEDE
+3086 GGAMVSLQATEDE
-3099 VLPLLTDGVDIA
+3099 VLPLLTDGVSVA
-3111 ALNGPSST
+3111 ALNGPSAT

-3124 EDAVLAISA
+3124 EAAVLSIAA
-3133 HFEARGR
+3133 HFEAEGR
-3140 KAKRLRVSHAFHS
+3140 KTKRLRVSHAFHS
-3153 PRMDAMLDEFRTVA
+3153 PRMDAMLDDFRTVA
-3167 EGLTFHAPG
+3167 EGLTFNSPG
-3176 IAIVSNVSG
+3176 IGIVSNVSG
-3185 LVVSGDE
+3185 RVVSDDE
-3192 MCSADYW
+3192 ICSADYW
-3199 VRHVREAVRFVDGM
+3199 VRHVREAVRFLDGM
-3213 RALQDQGVTTFLE
+3213 RALQDQGVSAFME
-3226 LGPVGVLSAVGQDC
+3226 LGPDGVLSAMGQDC
-3240 VEESVFVPALRKD
+3240 VQDSAFVPALRKD
-3253 RDEATTLVTALAEL
+3253 RDEARTLVTALAEL

-3278 YFAGTGARRIDLPT
+3278 HFAGAGARRIDLPT

-3301 LSAPAAPLG
+3301 LTAPAAPLG
-3310 DMAAAGMGRSDHPL
+3310 DMAAAGMGRSDHPM

-3364 AAFVELALH
+3364 TAFVELALH
-3373 AGEQFGAEL
+3373 AGERFGAEL

-3387 VRTPL
+3387 VSAPL
-3392 VLPEHTSVGVQLLV
+3392 VLPEHTSVGVQLV
-3406 SADDGTGQRKVEV
+3406 VAAEDGTGRRKVEV

-3434 HAAGVLASARESS
+3434 HAAGVLAPAHEHH
-3447 DQAAE
+3447 DAVTE
-3452 FEVWPPDGASPA
+3452 FEVWPPKGAAPA

-3474 DAGHDYGP
+3474 DAGYDYGP
-3482 AFRGLRAVWR
+3482 AFRALRAVWR
-3492 RGDELFAEVA
+3492 RGDELFAEIA
-3502 LEEDTDT
+3502 LEEETDT

-3539 SAVGAKTLRVL
+3539 SAVGAKALRVL
-3550 IRPAKQGVAVLMADE
+3550 IRPAQQGVTVLMADE

-3596 FALDWAPVQLPSR
+3596 FALEWAPVRLPSNPT
-3609 ATPGT
+3609 AGT
-3614 WAVLGEPGALAPLGI
+3614 WAVLGEPGALAPLDI

-3635 ASVDGTPD
+3635 AAIDRTPD
-3643 VVLCFPDVADDD
+3643 VVFCPLDVSGDG
-3655 LASRT
+3655 LAART
-3660 HTTSHAVLA
+3660 HATTHAVLA

-3676 DDRFGDAVL
+3676 DDRFADAVL
-3685 AVVTRGAVALGDS
+3685 AVVTRGAVAFGES
-3698 GPHDLAGAT
+3698 GPDDLAGAT

-3724 LVDLDD
+3724 LIDLDD
-3730 HTDSPDALAA
+3730 HADSPGALAA
-3740 VLAGGE
+3740 TPACGE
-3746 PQVAIRAGRAFA
+3746 PQVAVREGRAFA
-3758 PRLTRPAPRPAATDP
+3758 PRLARPAPRPAAAEP
-3773 MPHGTVLVT
+3773 QPHGTVLVT

-3811 GPDAPGAAELAAEL
+3811 GPDAPGAAELATEL
-3825 TEAGAEV
+3825 RAAGAEV
-3832 TLAACDAADRRQLA
+3832 ALAACDAADRQQLA
-3846 EVIAAIPADRPLTG
+3846 AVLAAIPGDRPLTG

-3984 GLTLLDTALTGG
+3984 GLTLLDTALAGG

-4023 RGLVRTSPR
+4023 RGLVRTSSR
-4032 RRAGSVAGSLKLLQ
+4032 RRAGSAAGSLKLLQ

-4059 LLDLVRA
+4059 LLDVVRA
-4066 QVAAVLGHTGTESV
+4066 QVAAVLGHSGTETV

-4125 SDFVLGEVLGTQPET
+4125 SDFVLGEVLGTQPEA

-4177 VTTGGDGIAGFP
+4177 VTTDGDGISGFP

-4199 YAAGGEDGASTT
+4199 YGAGGEDGASTT

-4283 RLPDGTEGHL
+4283 RLPEGTEGHL

-4328 ALHLATQALRS
+4328 ALHLAAQALRS

-4480 RPDDRPLLLG
+4480 RPADRPLLLG

-4509 KMVQAIRHGVLP
+4509 KMVQALRHGVLP

-4531 QVDWSAGAVE
+4531 QVDWSAGAVS
-4541 LLTDSV
+4541 LLTESV
-4547 AWPESGEARRA
+4547 AWPETGDARRA

-4569 AHVILEQAPDDEV
+4569 AHVILEQAPDEEV
-4582 VVGAGLPADVV
+4582 AVGAGLPADVV

-4617 AGTPGVPM
+4617 AGAPGVSV

-4645 VAAGA
+4645 TACGREELAAG
-4650 DELGSALGALVEG
+4650 LGALVEG
-4663 RSGPGVV
+4663 RSAPGVV
-4670 RGVADGVVRP
+4670 RGVADGAVAP
-4680 VFVFPGQGSQW
+4680 VFVFP
-4691 VGMAAGLMESSDV
+4691 
-4704 FGERMREC
+4704 
-4712 AAALSVHTDW
+4712 
-4722 SLLDVLRGE
+4722 
-4731 SGAPGFGRVDVVQ
+4731 
-4744 PVLWAVMV
+4744 
-4752 SLAEVWRAAGV
+4752 
-4763 VPAAV
+4763 
-4768 LGHSQGEIAAAC
+4768 
-4780 VSGGLSLEDGARVVA
+4780 
-4795 LRSRAIVELSG
+4795 
-4806 LGGMVS
+4806 
-4812 VGEPAQ
+4812 
-4818 EVEARL
+4818 
-4824 VAWDDRLSVA
+4824 
-4834 AVNGPSS
+4834 
-4841 VVVSGD
+4841 
-4847 GDALDELLHACKAD
+4847 
-4861 EVRCKRID
+4861 
-4869 VDYAS
+4869 
-4874 HSAHVERIHDRLLEV
+4874 
-4889 LADLS
+4889 
-4894 PRASEVPLYSTVT
+4894 
-4907 GELLDTAGM
+4907 
-4916 DGEYWYTNLRRT
+4916 
-4928 VRLEETTRAL
+4928 
-4938 LDAGHRVFVEVSPHP
+4938 
-4953 VLQLGLQE
+4953 
-4961 TFEAAGSDAVALGT
+4961 
-4975 LRRDED
+4975 
-4981 EARRLMTSLAEAHVN
+4981 
-4996 GVELDWKTLFGG
+4996 
-5008 QVPAH
+5008 
-5013 VDLPTYAF
+5013 
-5021 QRRHYW
+5021 
-5027 PEALAAPATGVVD
+5027 
-5040 PVDAQFWDAVEHG
+5040 
-5053 DLDTLARTLDV
+5053 
-5064 EGESLGAVLPA
+5064 
-5075 LSSWR
+5075 
-5080 KQRREASAT
+5080 
-5089 DSWGYRSSWTPLAEG
+5089 
-5104 SASLAGT
+5104 
-5111 WLLVASAT
+5111 
-5119 GASGELA
+5119 
-5126 PRIADAMRAQGA
+5126 
-5138 DVLRCAAGDVLDRV
+5138 
-5152 TLSLQLSATLGDR
+5152 
-5165 HEIAGVLSLCSVD
+5165 
-5178 EEPVAGTPEL
+5178 
-5188 TTGLAATVT
+5188 
-5197 LVQALGDAA
+5197 
-5206 VAAPL
+5206 
-5211 WCLTQGA
+5211 
-5218 VQTGGHDGSIS
+5218 
-5229 PAQALVWGMGRVAAL
+5229 
-5244 EHPERWGGLIDLTDA
+5244 
-5259 PDERALSRLCGLLAG
+5259 
-5274 SGDEDQLVVR
+5274 
-5284 PGGVF
+5284 
-5289 ARRLLPAPS
+5289 
-5298 VASSRSWTPEGTV
+5298 
-5311 LVTGGTGAIG
+5311 
-5321 RQLARWLCGHGAE
+5321 
-5334 HVVLIGRRGA
+5334 
-5344 DAPGAAELI
+5344 
-5353 QELAGSGTEITAAA
+5353 
-5367 CDVADRDAL
+5367 
-5376 AELVARLTADGDR
+5376 
-5389 ITAVLHG
+5389 
-5396 AGELDDAVM
+5396 
-5405 GALTPE
+5405 
-5411 RLAAALRAHV
+5411 
-5421 GGARNLQEVTQ
+5421 
-5432 GLDLTA
+5432 
-5438 FVLFSGIAG
+5438 
-5447 TVGGAGQGAFAAASA
+5447 
-5462 YLDAFAA
+5462 
-5469 HRRSQGLAATA
+5469 
-5480 IAWGPW
+5480 
-5486 ADGGPATS
+5486 
-5494 DDTFVERMSRRGL
+5494 
-5507 ASLPTASA
+5507 
-5515 LPALSRAVAQDRTSL
+5515 
-5530 LLADIDW
+5530 
-5537 ALFGPSLTAVRPS
+5537 
-5550 PLIADVPRMREL
+5550 
-5562 ARAAEEAG
+5562 
-5570 DSAADSAAVFRK
+5570 
-5582 TAAELSEVE
+5582 
-5591 LGQMLL
+5591 
-5597 ELVRTE
+5597 
-5603 AAGTLG
+5603 
-5609 HTEMEAV
+5609 
-5616 GAKRPFRDLGFES
+5616 
-5629 LTAVE
+5629 
-5634 LRNRLS
+5634 
-5640 TRTGL
+5640 
-5645 RLPVTL
+5645 
-5651 AFDYPTPVALAAF
+5651 
-5664 LRTEVGDNAE
+5664 
-5674 PQAVPVLAELDR
+5674 
-5686 LEETLASLSADR
+5686 
-5698 TARHRIGA
+5698 
-5706 RLRDILSGWDEEPAT
+5706 
-5721 GDEASATVAEK
+5721 
-5732 LQAASADEVLAF
+5732 
-5744 IDNELG
+5744 
-5750 AS
+5750 